1 MKIRF
6 TRPADGDLT
15 TLVDYISSG
24 SPHAAVEVLDRI
36 LTGINRLAD
45 FPQLGHVG
53 RLPDTLELTVTRTPY
68 IVVYRLMN
76 DEVIVLRIRH
86 GAMRWPPE
94 L

>member
-6 TRPADGDLT
+6 ARPADGDLT
-15 TLVDYISSG
+15 TLVDYISSD

-36 LTGINRLAD
+36 LTGIDRLAE
-45 FPQLGHVG
+45 FPKLGHIG
-53 RLPDTLELTVTRTPY
+53 RLADTLELTVTRTPY

-76 DEVIVLRIRH
+76 DEVIILRIRH